1 MFKPLICDGLWASML
16 VDTDDPAFYAAI
28 ARHRS
33 VLEQQPARYNLIL
46 GFLTRVPQMPVEEVR
61 FWSFQTPGSCALQ
74 IGTSSIFLG
83 ALAPHNEAALVG
95 LISGLSF
102 RGIVGP
108 DDSALRLAKRCE
120 NLGIVFE
127 GSHAYSILELDRP
140 ARFPGAPG
148 RARQVGGEDEAM
160 FGAFMAA
167 FLREAM
173 PYEPVPTAERI
184 ATEAKSGRYLFWTVD
199 DVPVSMAGK
208 VRETATLAAISCVY
222 TPPEHRARGYAASLT
237 AALCERLFAEGKR
250 VLCLHTELANPYSDH
265 CYAKIGFRHV
275 CPLIIYLRKQA

>member
-1 MFKPLICDGLWASML
+1 ML
-16 VDTDDPAFYAAI
+16 VGKDDPALYMTI
-28 ARHRS
+28 ARHRL
-33 VLEQQPARYNLIL
+33 VLEQQPARHNLIL
-46 GFLTRVPQMPVEEVR
+46 GFLTRVPHMPVTEEVR
-61 FWSFQTPGSCALQ
+61 FWSFETPGSCALQ
-74 IGTSSIFLG
+74 IGTSSKFLG
-83 ALAPHNEAALVG
+83 SLAPDDEAALVG
-95 LISGLSF
+95 LIAGLPF
-102 RGIVGP
+102 RGIAGP

-127 GSHAYSILELDRP
+127 GSYAYAILELDRP

-148 RARQVGGEDEAM
+148 RARQVGDDDEVV

-173 PYEPVPTAERI
+173 PYEPMPTADRI
-184 ATEAKSGRYLFWTVD
+184 ATDAKSGRYLFWTVD

-222 TPPEHRARGYAASLT
+222 TPPEHRARGYAGSVT

-250 VLCLHTELANPYSDH
+250 VLCLHAELANPYSNR
-265 CYAKIGFRHV
+265 CYTKIGFRHV
-275 CPLIIYLRKQA
+275 CPLTISLRKQA